1 MPLSVIRQTLS
12 GKRFEEIHPLNGEL
26 NRLLPTFDDLSYPLL
41 RLIDPYGDTLFS
53 SNQMH
58 GFLPEWD
65 RLIASISENEDRKFL
80 QSIRAVG
87 ETCKKNPHT
96 CLRFRGD

>member
-1 MPLSVIRQTLS
+1 M
-12 GKRFEEIHPLNGEL
+12 NGEL

-65 RLIASISENEDRKFL
+65 RLIAGISENEDRKFL
-80 QSIRAVG
+80 QSIRAVA

-96 CLRFRGD
+96 FLRFRGD